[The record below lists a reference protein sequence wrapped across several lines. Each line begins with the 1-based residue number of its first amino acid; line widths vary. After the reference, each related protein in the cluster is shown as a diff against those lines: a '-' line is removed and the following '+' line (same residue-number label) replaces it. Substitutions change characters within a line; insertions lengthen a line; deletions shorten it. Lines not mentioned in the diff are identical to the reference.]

1 MTAHAIVPRAWVGET
16 AVLLATG
23 PSLCAEDVQYCRGR
37 AKVLAI
43 KDAITL
49 APWADVLYG
58 CGADSGRWWPT
69 HGESLRAFTGLRYT
83 LDPKAATWADVLTPG
98 AMTGLSA
105 NPHTLNTGKNS
116 GYQAINLAVLL
127 GATTIVLLGY
137 DLQPAP
143 DGRQHFH
150 GDHPWA
156 TAPLP
161 YAEFL
166 KAFPS
171 LIDPLT
177 RLGVRVVNSS
187 RQTALTCFPRVPL
200 AEVLA

>member
-1 MTAHAIVPRAWVGET
+1 MVSPAIVPRVWTGQT
-16 AVLLATG
+16 AVILATG
-23 PSLCAEDVQYCRGR
+23 PSLCVDDVEYCRGR
-37 AKVLAI
+37 AKVIAI

-69 HGESLRAFTGLRYT
+69 HGEALRGFIGLRYT
-83 LDPKAATWADVLTPG
+83 LDPKAATWARVLQPG

-105 NPHTLNTGKNS
+105 NPHVLNTGKNS

-137 DLQPAP
+137 DLQPAA

-150 GDHPWA
+150 GDHPW
-156 TAPLP
+156 TSSPLP

-166 KAFPS
+166 KTFPS
-171 LIDPLT
+171 LIDPLA
-177 RLGVRVVNSS
+177 RLGVRVVNCS
-187 RQTALTCFPRVPL
+187 RQTALRCFPCLPL
-200 AEVLA
+200 AKALP